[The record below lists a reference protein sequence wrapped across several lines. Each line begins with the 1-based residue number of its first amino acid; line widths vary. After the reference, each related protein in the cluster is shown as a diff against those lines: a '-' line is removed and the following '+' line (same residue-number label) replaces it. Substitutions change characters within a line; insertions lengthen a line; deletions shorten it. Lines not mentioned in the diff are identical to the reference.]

1 MCVDIRNV
9 ARGVDVRDDFDSCA
23 CDVCV
28 CVRGVASS
36 DDAMVRVMMNEWW

>member
-1 MCVDIRNV
+1 MILIRVRAMC
-9 ARGVDVRDDFDSCA
+9 
-23 CDVCV
+23 VCV

>member
-1 MCVDIRNV
+1 MCVMILIR
-9 ARGVDVRDDFDSCA
+9 VRAMC
-23 CDVCV
+23 VCV

>member
-1 MCVDIRNV
+1 
-9 ARGVDVRDDFDSCA
+9 
-23 CDVCV
+23 VCV

>member
-1 MCVDIRNV
+1 
-9 ARGVDVRDDFDSCA
+9 VRC
-23 CDVCV
+23 VCV